1 MKSKQINIPERL
13 IQKSILQFLA
23 ANRIF
28 VFRVN
33 TMGVYDPMFKGYRRH
48 SAFSI
53 RGVADILGIMPG
65 GRFLAVE
72 VKAAKGRQSPDQK
85 HFEELVKR
93 AGGIY
98 VLARSIDD
106 VRFLV
111 DEARSA

>member
-1 MKSKQINIPERL
+1 MNFPEKV
-13 IQKSILQFLA
+13 IQKLILNYLA

-33 TMGVYDPMFKGYRRH
+33 TMGVYDQRRKTYRQL
-48 SAFSI
+48 SGFSL